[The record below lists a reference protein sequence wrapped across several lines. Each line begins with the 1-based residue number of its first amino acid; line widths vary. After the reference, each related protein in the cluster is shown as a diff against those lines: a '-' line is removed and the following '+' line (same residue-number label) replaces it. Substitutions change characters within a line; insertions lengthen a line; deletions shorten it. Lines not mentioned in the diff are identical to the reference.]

1 MLQNTGSQS
10 KIISS
15 NTLQMLLEWRLSFIG
30 RVKPE
35 SREEKSYVAEEM
47 GHWVC
52 GRGTLRSKH
61 CHSCLQNPGAE
72 EILLALPKR
81 RLIELNPQF
90 IYKEVLTNL
99 PRILLKS
106 REHYSK
112 DKAANIRAAWLLNK
126 N

>member
-1 MLQNTGSQS
+1 MWQ
-10 KIISS
+10 KK
-15 NTLQMLLEWRLSFIG
+15 W
-30 RVKPE
+30 
-35 SREEKSYVAEEM
+35 

-52 GRGTLRSKH
+52 GRGTLKSMH

-106 REHYSK
+106 REHCSK
-112 DKAANIRAAWLLNK
+112 EKAANIRAAWLLNK

>member
-1 MLQNTGSQS
+1 MWQ
-10 KIISS
+10 KK
-15 NTLQMLLEWRLSFIG
+15 W
-30 RVKPE
+30 
-35 SREEKSYVAEEM
+35 

-90 IYKEVLTNL
+90 MSLFKSIHFCLSK
-99 PRILLKS
+99 RISTLDTQFWHLQNYRRLDMDLLMLKVFFQS
-106 REHYSK
+106 
-112 DKAANIRAAWLLNK
+112 
-126 N
+126 

>member
-1 MLQNTGSQS
+1 MWQ
-10 KIISS
+10 KK
-15 NTLQMLLEWRLSFIG
+15 W
-30 RVKPE
+30 
-35 SREEKSYVAEEM
+35 

-90 IYKEVLTNL
+90 MSLFKFRNL
-99 PRILLKS
+99 SVIVNCVNISDLKS
-106 REHYSK
+106 LSEIKSQSVC
-112 DKAANIRAAWLLNK
+112 
-126 N
+126 